1 MELKDSIKNGLDLFS
16 ETVSEVASI
25 LAEKNRLR
33 TQLNHLKTVIK
44 GDSATRDQAYIE
56 LGRFFY
62 ENLREGASPENEAI
76 CAVIDAASDRISRA
90 SLKYAELL
98 NMQNELHVRTENTER
113 IKRAVAERAAAAAD
127 AAKEKGAELSQK
139 ARAAAADVAEKAKT
153 AAADYVGKA
162 KDAVTELR
170 DKAADTVEDVV
181 EDVKDRLNIEANT
194 EIEEL
199 IAEEQRKMQEA
210 EGEAAAEAADAPAD
224 PAEEP
229 APEAEPIEAA
239 EEPVSPAEPEAVE
252 APADPALT
260 EESPESFDF

>member
-1 MELKDSIKNGLDLFS
+1 MELKDSIKSGFEMVS

-25 LAEKNRLR
+25 IAEKNRLR

-76 CAVIDAASDRISRA
+76 CAVIDASSERITRA
-90 SLKYAELL
+90 SIKYAELL
-98 NMQNELHVRTENTER
+98 NMQNELHIRTENTER
-113 IKRAVAERAAAAAD
+113 IKKALAERAAVAAD
-127 AAKEKGAELSQK
+127 AAKEKSAELSQK
-139 ARAAAADVAEKAKT
+139 AKA
-153 AAADYVGKA
+153 AAADYVEKA

-170 DKAADTVEDVV
+170 DKAADTVEDV
-181 EDVKDRLNIEANT
+181 KDRLNIESSV
-194 EIEEL
+194 ELEEL

-210 EGEAAAEAADAPAD
+210 ETSAEEPAGA

-229 APEAEPIEAA
+229 AEAPEAEVPA
-239 EEPVSPAEPEAVE
+239 EEPAEAPAET
-252 APADPALT
+252 PADPALT

>member
-1 MELKDSIKNGLDLFS
+1 MELKDSIKSGFEMVS

-76 CAVIDAASDRISRA
+76 CAVVDAASERITRA

-113 IKRAVAERAAAAAD
+113 IKKAVAEKAAAAAD
-127 AAKEKGAELSQK
+127 AAKEKSAELSQK
-139 ARAAAADVAEKAKT
+139 AKAAAADVAEKAKI

-162 KDAVTELR
+162 KDAVSELR
-170 DKAADTVEDVV
+170 DKAADTVEVVV
-181 EDVKDRLNIEANT
+181 EDVKDRLNIESSV
-194 EIEEL
+194 EIEDL

-210 EGEAAAEAADAPAD
+210 ESEASVEAAEAEEAPE
-224 PAEEP
+224 AEEP
-229 APEAEPIEAA
+229 AAPETPEAP
-239 EEPVSPAEPEAVE
+239 E